1 MASAPFRVFY
11 SYSHAD
17 IKRLE
22 QLRKH
27 LAMLRRD
34 GMITEW
40 YDRDIEAGSE
50 WREEIERELDAADVI
65 LLLVSASF
73 LNSDFCFT
81 EEMNRAVERA
91 RNGEARLIGVMLSPV
106 DGWES
111 SPFAEFQLVPRD
123 GRPITTW
130 SNKDAAYADAAHGI
144 RTALEELARSTE
156 AGDLAKLEKLSDPA
170 TPDEESLSPT
180 ELALLDRIS
189 DPEERRAQRDQMIL
203 QKQALLG
210 TTLENMAKMRE
221 DMLRAVAQNFRA
233 DSTEPDS

>member
-50 WREEIERELDAADVI
+50 WRQEIERELDAADVI

-73 LNSDFCFT
+73 LNSDFCYS

-91 RNGEARLIGVMLSPV
+91 RNGEARVIGVMLSPV

-130 SNKDAAYADAAHGI
+130 SNKDAAYADVAHGI
-144 RTALEELARSTE
+144 RTALEELARSTD
-156 AGDLAKLEKLSDPA
+156 AGEDAGL
-170 TPDEESLSPT
+170 DEEPLSPT
-180 ELALLDRIS
+180 ELALLDRSS
-189 DPEERRAQRDQMIL
+189 DPEQRSAQRLQMIL
-203 QKQALLG
+203 QKQAMLD
-210 TTLENMAKMRE
+210 TTLDNIAQMRE
-221 DMLRAVAQNFRA
+221 DMLKAVRQNLRA

>member
-17 IKRLE
+17 AKRLE

-27 LAMLRRD
+27 LAMLRRE

-50 WREEIERELDAADVI
+50 WRPEIERELDAADVI

-73 LNSDFCFT
+73 LNSDFCYA

-130 SNKDAAYADAAHGI
+130 PNKDAAYANAAHGI
-144 RTALEELARSTE
+144 RSAVEELARSTD
-156 AGDLAKLEKLSDPA
+156 AGEDAGLP
-170 TPDEESLSPT
+170 TPDEEALSPT
-180 ELALLDRIS
+180 ELPSFTR
-189 DPEERRAQRDQMIL
+189 
-203 QKQALLG
+203 
-210 TTLENMAKMRE
+210 ENMAKMRE